1 MHNLQT
7 GIHASILCSA
17 SREKEDKVSSYHTL
31 KTQYKDRDT
40 LVEALKEMYNGADI
54 EVHDVATNLFGY
66 QGDKR
71 ADKANVIVR
80 RRFIGS
86 ASNDLGFK
94 LAEDGTYQAI
104 VSEYDSHATVTP
116 AFLKGLQRTYAEKG
130 AIKAAVR
137 KGFKYLG
144 KTIAANGKPQHKW
157 LDMRAGA

>member
-1 MHNLQT
+1 M
-7 GIHASILCSA
+7 SA
-17 SREKEDKVSSYHTL
+17 YHTL

-40 LVEALKEMYNGADI
+40 LVEALKEMYPNAEV
-54 EVHDVATNLFGY
+54 EVHDIATNLFGY
-66 QGDKR
+66 HNDMR

-80 RRFIGS
+80 RKFIGH

-104 VSEYDSHATVTP
+104 VSEYDSRATVTP
-116 AFLKGLQRTYAEKG
+116 EFLKGLQRTYAEKG
-130 AIKAAVR
+130 AIKAAAR

-157 LDMRAGA
+157 LDLRA